1 MGPSY
6 DMQGDLHLISARANP
21 LKLLD
26 LRTAFACGA
35 FAVRFW
41 ARIAFGRPML
51 LIVSQRY
58 SYLACGPRVACK
70 VCGKTAT
77 AQVKESGSATFG
89 GPPAAWSLHC
99 GACRTPLMTT
109 VFERLDNP
117 FFRGLSEKNR
127 EQYEKKPQESGAV
140 AIGRMAGD
148 PRAASHQQSNWR
160 RCLDTQAAFSVPK
173 TTVSRTAALY
183 GGGPT

>member
-1 MGPSY
+1 MTR
-6 DMQGDLHLISARANP
+6 LCEI
-21 LKLLD
+21 LD
-26 LRTAFACGA
+26 FCTLRTGFACGA

-41 ARIAFGRPML
+41 TRVALGRPIM

-77 AQVKESGSATFG
+77 AQVKESGSTTFG

-99 GACRTPLMTT
+99 GACRTSLMTT

-117 FFRGLSEKNR
+117 FFRGLSEKSR
-127 EQYEKKPQESGAV
+127 EQYEKKRRKVEQWLLAGWPETQERV
-140 AIGRMAGD
+140 
-148 PRAASHQQSNWR
+148 
-160 RCLDTQAAFSVPK
+160 
-173 TTVSRTAALY
+173 RTNNLI
-183 GGGPT
+183 GGGAWTHKRHLAYLKRQVPELLHFTAESAT